1 MLCWS
6 VQEHS
11 SVKIFGVEYKWAPVN
26 RIWECDVGLE
36 FTTAETSQGLP
47 VEIPRDVYQKE
58 ECFCLAQNKN
68 TVLCVC
74 VSIH

>member
-11 SVKIFGVEYKWAPVN
+11 SVKIFGVEYKCAPVN
-26 RIWECDVGLE
+26 HIWECDLGLE
-36 FTTAETSQGLP
+36 LTTVGSSQGLL
-47 VEIPRDVYQKE
+47 VEISREVYQKE

-68 TVLCVC
+68 IVFCVC
-74 VSIH
+74 VSTH